1 MQPLE
6 LRNTTVSVQ
15 DGETKRNILDHV
27 SVSVP
32 SGTCVGI
39 AGASGS
45 GKSTLLAVAGTLL
58 TPSEGKIYIAG
69 EEVSGLSASQKAKV
83 RREHIGFVF
92 QSPQLHPALNATQQV
107 MSALQLDR
115 FIPFTGKE
123 KEESIQKAESLLQQ
137 VGLENRMH
145 AYPKELSGGQR
156 ARIGIARAL
165 IGNPEVLLVDEPT
178 ASLDSQRAQEI
189 TELILEQTH
198 ERNIATL
205 VVSHS
210 EHQLEQLDDI
220 YTMHDGKLSK

>member
-1 MQPLE
+1 MYPLE
-6 LRNTTVSVQ
+6 LHNATVSVQ
-15 DGETKRNILDHV
+15 DGQTKRNILDHV
-27 SVSVP
+27 SLSVS

-39 AGASGS
+39 SGASGS

-58 TPSEGKIYIAG
+58 TPSEGAVYISG
-69 EEVSGLSASQKAKV
+69 EEVSGFSASQKAKV

-92 QSPQLHPALNATQQV
+92 QSPQLHPALNTMQQV

-115 FIPFTGKE
+115 FLPFNGKE
-123 KEESIQKAESLLQQ
+123 KEEVTQKAELLLQQ
-137 VGLENRMH
+137 VGLENKLH

-156 ARIGIARAL
+156 ARVGIARAL
-165 IGNPEVLLVDEPT
+165 AGNPKVLLVDEPT

-210 EHQLEQLDDI
+210 ENQLEQLDGI